1 MSKNYPERRSIRL
14 RGYDYSQD
22 GLYFITICT
31 YNREPIFGRIAN
43 GKMQLNDAG
52 IIARDA
58 WLDTARIR
66 PNVVLGDFVVMP
78 NHFHAVFA
86 IDNTVSHCR
95 GVLHT
100 PVTTTTNIPSSR
112 KGVLH
117 TPDKIFNISLD
128 DDNAGIPN
136 TGLDN
141 AGVCNT
147 GLDNTGVCN
156 TGLDN
161 NGVCNTPL
169 QSPSQ
174 TVGAIIR
181 GFKSVVSKR
190 IGYSVWQRNYYEHI
204 IRNEHS
210 LHRISQYIVSNPD
223 RWQDDC
229 FFDK

>member
-86 IDNTVSHCR
+86 IDNTVFGR
-95 GVLHT
+95 GDL
-100 PVTTTTNIPSSR
+100 PVAYDYNIFDRDIATTENSMGGSMDGSMGGSMDGSMGDQRVAPTGP
-112 KGVLH
+112 K
-117 TPDKIFNISLD
+117 
-128 DDNAGIPN
+128 PN
-136 TGLDN
+136 
-141 AGVCNT
+141 
-147 GLDNTGVCN
+147 
-156 TGLDN
+156 
-161 NGVCNTPL
+161 
-169 QSPSQ
+169 S
-174 TVGAIIR
+174 VGAIIA
-181 GFKSVVSKR
+181 GFKSTVTVR
-190 IGYSVWQRNYYEHI
+190 INQSRNSPGQRVWQRNYHEHI

>member
-112 KGVLH
+112 KRLSQKR
-117 TPDKIFNISLD
+117 DSLYW
-128 DDNAGIPN
+128 
-136 TGLDN
+136 L
-141 AGVCNT
+141 
-147 GLDNTGVCN
+147 LM
-156 TGLDN
+156 
-161 NGVCNTPL
+161 L
-169 QSPSQ
+169 QILYFGRKTFP
-174 TVGAIIR
+174 VE
-181 GFKSVVSKR
+181 SVVGNFRNKR
-190 IGYSVWQRNYYEHI
+190 Q
-204 IRNEHS
+204 
-210 LHRISQYIVSNPD
+210 P
-223 RWQDDC
+223 
-229 FFDK
+229 K